1 MHLEDQKFSRHYKEL
16 LDQYLAGIQ
25 FYTDNYS
32 GGPSENKDSGAETRK
47 FFLNC
52 LCLLLGRLDSKK
64 FESIVSEYGMR
75 ISQVLLPQVLMLASN
90 LDING
95 LMVASNLG
103 IIGTVR

>member
-1 MHLEDQKFSRHYKEL
+1 MESFSFLYKK
-16 LDQYLAGIQ
+16 YMQ

-32 GGPSENKDSGAETRK
+32 GGPSENKDGGAETRK